1 MWEPTFEDGR
11 VVHYCFH
18 RIHMFSISDGSSLS
32 NPDKLIDDSYV
43 RSRSDSIV
51 RHLEMR
57 DVGVNG

>member
-1 MWEPTFEDGR
+1 
-11 VVHYCFH
+11 
-18 RIHMFSISDGSSLS
+18 MFSISDGSSVS
-32 NPDKLIDDSYV
+32 NPDKPIDDSYV